1 VNSREPSKRVR
12 FEEFL
17 RRLESAPAAGSFDE
31 AYLQICTIL
40 NAVEDELTS
49 IPNNPETWQ
58 TDGRMY
64 PPQMDN
70 MRDVPDRL
78 TVKRFRSRAHN
89 TYVATNGAIE
99 IRSVDAS
106 GEKVLFS
113 KPGAD
118 GKRLID

>member
-1 VNSREPSKRVR
+1 VNSPEPSKRVR
-12 FEEFL
+12 FQEFL
-17 RRLESAPAAGSFDE
+17 LRLESAPPAGSFDE

-70 MRDVPDRL
+70 MRDVPDRPA
-78 TVKRFRSRAHN
+78 VKRFRSRAHN
-89 TYVATNGAIE
+89 TYIGTNGAIE

-106 GEKVLFS
+106 GEQVLFS

-118 GKRLID
+118 GKRLND